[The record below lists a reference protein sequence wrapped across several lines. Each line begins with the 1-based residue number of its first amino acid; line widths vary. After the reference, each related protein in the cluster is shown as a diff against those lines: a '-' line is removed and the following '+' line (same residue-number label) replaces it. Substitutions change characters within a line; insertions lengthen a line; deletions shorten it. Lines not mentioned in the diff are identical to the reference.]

1 VTVTDLIDGLFEPS
15 DTATFSTDRVYRY
28 HLGRSWSPGGKRM
41 NFVMLNP
48 STADA
53 FNDDATIRRC
63 VGFSAAGKFGS
74 LVVTNLFAFRS
85 TDPRGLRQAE
95 DPIGPDNDAAILD
108 AAHCADL
115 VVAAWGTHGSLHGRG
130 DQVRAMLTDAGVEL
144 HVLRL
149 TKAGHPGHPL
159 YVPAS
164 TTPEP
169 WTVARA
175 VQGDV

>member
-115 VVAAWGTHGSLHGRG
+115 VVA
-130 DQVRAMLTDAGVEL
+130 MLTDAGVEL